1 MTQNDIV
8 LSLANV
14 TLSLPGADGPV
25 HILKGIDGEIRAGEI
40 VAITGRS
47 GSGKSSL
54 LAVST
59 GLEPASGGSV
69 KLLGTE
75 LVGLN
80 EDQLAAVRRG
90 RIGIVFQAFHLLPN
104 MTALENVATAL
115 ETADISTGK
124 AAREAAAA
132 ALEKVGLSHRLK
144 HYPSQ
149 LSGGEQQRVAVARAT
164 VIQPKLIF
172 ADEPTGNLDQ
182 AAGQSVRD
190 LLFDAARS
198 QGAALPCC
206 CLRPDSSSRR
216 WEGRFVTRWSYAFN
230 IAVAE
235 LRSGIKG
242 FRLFLVC
249 LAIGVAAIA
258 AAGSMAQAFRSGLDA
273 EQRRILGGDFVLNL
287 RQRTPSAGQLT
298 FFSQRGVTS
307 LAIDSNTMGT
317 SGDIRRLIQLRAVDE
332 VHPLEG
338 SVTLTPQQ
346 PLQDLLAEKDGIWGA
361 VAEQALLDAFK
372 LRV

>member
-1 MTQNDIV
+1 MTQNQIV
-8 LSLANV
+8 LSLHHV

-80 EDQLAAVRRG
+80 EDQLAFVRRG

-124 AAREAAAA
+124 VAREAAAA

-198 QGAALPCC
+198 QGAALV
-206 CLRPDSSSRR
+206 L
-216 WEGRFVTRWSYAFN
+216 VTHEAS
-230 IAVAE
+230 
-235 LRSGIKG
+235 L
-242 FRLFLVC
+242 
-249 LAIGVAAIA
+249 A
-258 AAGSMAQAFRSGLDA
+258 AACD
-273 EQRRILGGDFVLNL
+273 RIV
-287 RQRTPSAGQLT
+287 
-298 FFSQRGVTS
+298 
-307 LAIDSNTMGT
+307 
-317 SGDIRRLIQLRAVDE
+317 RLE
-332 VHPLEG
+332 
-338 SVTLTPQQ
+338 
-346 PLQDLLAEKDGIWGA
+346 DGK
-361 VAEQALLDAFK
+361 VAS
-372 LRV
+372 

>member
-1 MTQNDIV
+1 MTQNDTV

-124 AAREAAAA
+124 AARDAAAA

-198 QGAALPCC
+198 QGAALV
-206 CLRPDSSSRR
+206 L
-216 WEGRFVTRWSYAFN
+216 VTHEAS
-230 IAVAE
+230 
-235 LRSGIKG
+235 L
-242 FRLFLVC
+242 
-249 LAIGVAAIA
+249 A
-258 AAGSMAQAFRSGLDA
+258 AACDRIVRLD
-273 EQRRILGGDFVLNL
+273 
-287 RQRTPSAGQLT
+287 
-298 FFSQRGVTS
+298 
-307 LAIDSNTMGT
+307 
-317 SGDIRRLIQLRAVDE
+317 
-332 VHPLEG
+332 
-338 SVTLTPQQ
+338 
-346 PLQDLLAEKDGIWGA
+346 DGK
-361 VAEQALLDAFK
+361 VAS
-372 LRV
+372 

>member
-1 MTQNDIV
+1 MTENQIV
-8 LSLANV
+8 LSLNDV
-14 TLSLPGADGPV
+14 TLTLPGADGPV

-124 AAREAAAA
+124 VAREAA
-132 ALEKVGLSHRLK
+132 
-144 HYPSQ
+144 
-149 LSGGEQQRVAVARAT
+149 SGGEQQRVAVARAT

-190 LLFDAARS
+190 QLFDAARS
-198 QGAALPCC
+198 QGAALV
-206 CLRPDSSSRR
+206 L
-216 WEGRFVTRWSYAFN
+216 VTHEAS
-230 IAVAE
+230 
-235 LRSGIKG
+235 L
-242 FRLFLVC
+242 
-249 LAIGVAAIA
+249 A
-258 AAGSMAQAFRSGLDA
+258 AACD
-273 EQRRILGGDFVLNL
+273 RIV
-287 RQRTPSAGQLT
+287 
-298 FFSQRGVTS
+298 
-307 LAIDSNTMGT
+307 
-317 SGDIRRLIQLRAVDE
+317 RLE
-332 VHPLEG
+332 
-338 SVTLTPQQ
+338 
-346 PLQDLLAEKDGIWGA
+346 DGK
-361 VAEQALLDAFK
+361 VAS
-372 LRV
+372 

>member
-1 MTQNDIV
+1 MQHDAYLSLRTHCDSPFQDYVQSMTQNQIV
-8 LSLANV
+8 LSLHNV

-198 QGAALPCC
+198 QGAALV
-206 CLRPDSSSRR
+206 L
-216 WEGRFVTRWSYAFN
+216 VTHEAS
-230 IAVAE
+230 
-235 LRSGIKG
+235 L
-242 FRLFLVC
+242 
-249 LAIGVAAIA
+249 A
-258 AAGSMAQAFRSGLDA
+258 AACD
-273 EQRRILGGDFVLNL
+273 RIV
-287 RQRTPSAGQLT
+287 
-298 FFSQRGVTS
+298 
-307 LAIDSNTMGT
+307 
-317 SGDIRRLIQLRAVDE
+317 RLE
-332 VHPLEG
+332 
-338 SVTLTPQQ
+338 
-346 PLQDLLAEKDGIWGA
+346 DGK
-361 VAEQALLDAFK
+361 VAS
-372 LRV
+372 